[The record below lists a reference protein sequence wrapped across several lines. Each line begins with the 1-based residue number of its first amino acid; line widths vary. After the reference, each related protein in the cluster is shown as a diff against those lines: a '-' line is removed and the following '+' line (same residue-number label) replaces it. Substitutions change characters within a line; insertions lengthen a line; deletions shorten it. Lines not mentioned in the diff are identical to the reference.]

1 MKLSIKL
8 NLDGTYIPSF
18 NNEYS
23 HLSYVTKKD
32 FIIIGSAHNLKEIR
46 VKEKQKVNRIFIS
59 SVFKHNKNYQSG
71 FSFIEVMIGVLIV
84 TIAAYGMVVGATHA
98 RGELRAIAVKERAT
112 EELLSFVE
120 TMKGRIAD
128 GKLSIVE
135 RSGNLQGETIYLF
148 GNQHSQTKLAAKIF
162 YDPITKL
169 LTDSTSN
176 VDRYLLKS
184 WIEWEDFST
193 PSQQV
198 VKREEIEMV
207 MMEFPL

>member
-1 MKLSIKL
+1 MFSK
-8 NLDGTYIPSF
+8 NFT
-18 NNEYS
+18 NNS
-23 HLSYVTKKD
+23 
-32 FIIIGSAHNLKEIR
+32 
-46 VKEKQKVNRIFIS
+46 
-59 SVFKHNKNYQSG
+59 QSG

-84 TIAAYGMVVGATHA
+84 SIAAYGMVVGATHA

-120 TMKGRIAD
+120 SMKGRIAD
-128 GKLSIVE
+128 GKLSIIE
-135 RSGNLQGETIYLF
+135 RSGNLQGETVYLF

-162 YDPITKL
+162 YEPVTKL

-176 VDRYLLKS
+176 VDRYLLTS

-193 PSQQV
+193 PSKKV
-198 VKREEIEMV
+198 VKREDIEMV

>member
-1 MKLSIKL
+1 MFSK
-8 NLDGTYIPSF
+8 NFT
-18 NNEYS
+18 
-23 HLSYVTKKD
+23 
-32 FIIIGSAHNLKEIR
+32 
-46 VKEKQKVNRIFIS
+46 
-59 SVFKHNKNYQSG
+59 NKAQSG

-84 TIAAYGMVVGATHA
+84 SIAAYGMVVGATHA

-120 TMKGRIAD
+120 SMKGRIAD
-128 GKLSIVE
+128 GKLSIIE

-162 YDPITKL
+162 YEPVTKL

-193 PSQQV
+193 PSKKV
-198 VKREEIEMV
+198 VKREDIEMV

>member
-1 MKLSIKL
+1 MFSK
-8 NLDGTYIPSF
+8 NFT
-18 NNEYS
+18 
-23 HLSYVTKKD
+23 
-32 FIIIGSAHNLKEIR
+32 
-46 VKEKQKVNRIFIS
+46 
-59 SVFKHNKNYQSG
+59 NKAQSG

-84 TIAAYGMVVGATHA
+84 SIAAYGMVVGATHA

-120 TMKGRIAD
+120 SMKGRIAD
-128 GKLSIVE
+128 GKLSIIE

-162 YDPITKL
+162 YEPVTKL

-176 VDRYLLKS
+176 VDRYILKS

-193 PSQQV
+193 PSRKV
-198 VKREEIEMV
+198 VKREDIEMV

>member
-1 MKLSIKL
+1 M
-8 NLDGTYIPSF
+8 F
-18 NNEYS
+18 CNN
-23 HLSYVTKKD
+23 
-32 FIIIGSAHNLKEIR
+32 
-46 VKEKQKVNRIFIS
+46 
-59 SVFKHNKNYQSG
+59 HNKNYQSG

-98 RGELRAIAVKERAT
+98 RGELRAIAVKERAN

-162 YDPITKL
+162 YDPITRL
-169 LTDSTSN
+169 STDSTSN

>member
-1 MKLSIKL
+1 MFSKH
-8 NLDGTYIPSF
+8 Y
-18 NNEYS
+18 
-23 HLSYVTKKD
+23 KK
-32 FIIIGSAHNLKEIR
+32 K
-46 VKEKQKVNRIFIS
+46 
-59 SVFKHNKNYQSG
+59 YQSG

-84 TIAAYGMVVGATHA
+84 SIAAYGMVVGATHA

-120 TMKGRIAD
+120 SMKGRIAD
-128 GKLSIVE
+128 GKLSIIE
-135 RSGNLQGETIYLF
+135 RSGNLQGETVYLF

-162 YDPITKL
+162 YEPVTKL

-176 VDRYLLKS
+176 VDRYLLTS

-193 PSQQV
+193 PSQKV
-198 VKREEIEMV
+198 VKREDIEMV

>member
-1 MKLSIKL
+1 MSC
-8 NLDGTYIPSF
+8 
-18 NNEYS
+18 NN
-23 HLSYVTKKD
+23 
-32 FIIIGSAHNLKEIR
+32 
-46 VKEKQKVNRIFIS
+46 
-59 SVFKHNKNYQSG
+59 HNKNYQSG

-128 GKLSIVE
+128 GKL
-135 RSGNLQGETIYLF
+135 QGETIYLF

-162 YDPITKL
+162 YDPITRL

>member
-1 MKLSIKL
+1 MFSK
-8 NLDGTYIPSF
+8 NFT
-18 NNEYS
+18 
-23 HLSYVTKKD
+23 
-32 FIIIGSAHNLKEIR
+32 
-46 VKEKQKVNRIFIS
+46 
-59 SVFKHNKNYQSG
+59 NKAQSG

-84 TIAAYGMVVGATHA
+84 SIAAYGMVVGATHA

-120 TMKGRIAD
+120 SMKGRIAD
-128 GKLSIVE
+128 GKLSIIE

-162 YDPITKL
+162 YEPVTKL

-193 PSQQV
+193 PSRKV
-198 VKREEIEMV
+198 VKREDIEMV

>member
-1 MKLSIKL
+1 MFSK
-8 NLDGTYIPSF
+8 NFT
-18 NNEYS
+18 NNS
-23 HLSYVTKKD
+23 
-32 FIIIGSAHNLKEIR
+32 
-46 VKEKQKVNRIFIS
+46 
-59 SVFKHNKNYQSG
+59 QSG

-84 TIAAYGMVVGATHA
+84 SIAAYGMVVGATHA

-112 EELLSFVE
+112 EELLNFVE
-120 TMKGRIAD
+120 SMKGRIAD
-128 GKLSIVE
+128 GKLSIIE

-162 YDPITKL
+162 YEPVTKL

-193 PSQQV
+193 PSQKV
-198 VKREEIEMV
+198 VKREDIVMV

>member
-1 MKLSIKL
+1 MFYK
-8 NLDGTYIPSF
+8 NLT
-18 NNEYS
+18 NNS
-23 HLSYVTKKD
+23 
-32 FIIIGSAHNLKEIR
+32 
-46 VKEKQKVNRIFIS
+46 
-59 SVFKHNKNYQSG
+59 QSG

-84 TIAAYGMVVGATHA
+84 SIAAYGMVVGATHA

-120 TMKGRIAD
+120 SMKGRIAD
-128 GKLSIVE
+128 GKLSIIE

-162 YDPITKL
+162 YEPVAKL

-193 PSQQV
+193 PSRKV
-198 VKREEIEMV
+198 VKREDIEMV

>member
-1 MKLSIKL
+1 MFSK
-8 NLDGTYIPSF
+8 NFT
-18 NNEYS
+18 
-23 HLSYVTKKD
+23 
-32 FIIIGSAHNLKEIR
+32 
-46 VKEKQKVNRIFIS
+46 
-59 SVFKHNKNYQSG
+59 NKAQSG

-84 TIAAYGMVVGATHA
+84 SIAAYGMVVGATHA

-120 TMKGRIAD
+120 SMKGRIAD
-128 GKLSIVE
+128 GKLSIIE

-162 YDPITKL
+162 YEPVTKL

-193 PSQQV
+193 PSQKV
-198 VKREEIEMV
+198 VKREDIVMV

>member
-1 MKLSIKL
+1 MFSK
-8 NLDGTYIPSF
+8 NFT
-18 NNEYS
+18 NNS
-23 HLSYVTKKD
+23 
-32 FIIIGSAHNLKEIR
+32 
-46 VKEKQKVNRIFIS
+46 
-59 SVFKHNKNYQSG
+59 QSG

-84 TIAAYGMVVGATHA
+84 SIAAYGMVVGATHA

-120 TMKGRIAD
+120 SMKGRIAD
-128 GKLSIVE
+128 GKLSIIE

-162 YDPITKL
+162 YEPVTKL

-176 VDRYLLKS
+176 VDRYLLTS

-193 PSQQV
+193 PSKKV
-198 VKREEIEMV
+198 VKREDIEMV

>member
-1 MKLSIKL
+1 MFSK
-8 NLDGTYIPSF
+8 NFT
-18 NNEYS
+18 NNS
-23 HLSYVTKKD
+23 
-32 FIIIGSAHNLKEIR
+32 
-46 VKEKQKVNRIFIS
+46 
-59 SVFKHNKNYQSG
+59 QSG

-84 TIAAYGMVVGATHA
+84 SIAAYGMVVGATHA

-120 TMKGRIAD
+120 SMKGRIAD
-128 GKLSIVE
+128 GKLSIIE

-148 GNQHSQTKLAAKIF
+148 GNQHSQTKLAAV
-162 YDPITKL
+162 TKL

-193 PSQQV
+193 PSKKV
-198 VKREEIEMV
+198 VKREDIEMV

>member
-1 MKLSIKL
+1 MFSK
-8 NLDGTYIPSF
+8 NFT
-18 NNEYS
+18 NNS
-23 HLSYVTKKD
+23 
-32 FIIIGSAHNLKEIR
+32 
-46 VKEKQKVNRIFIS
+46 
-59 SVFKHNKNYQSG
+59 QSG

-84 TIAAYGMVVGATHA
+84 SIAAYGMVVGATHA

-120 TMKGRIAD
+120 SMKGRIAD
-128 GKLSIVE
+128 GKLSIIE
-135 RSGNLQGETIYLF
+135 RSGNLQGETVYLF

-162 YDPITKL
+162 YEPVTKL

-176 VDRYLLKS
+176 VDRYLLTS

-193 PSQQV
+193 PSKKV
-198 VKREEIEMV
+198 VKREDIKMV

>member
-1 MKLSIKL
+1 MFSK
-8 NLDGTYIPSF
+8 NFT
-18 NNEYS
+18 NNS
-23 HLSYVTKKD
+23 
-32 FIIIGSAHNLKEIR
+32 
-46 VKEKQKVNRIFIS
+46 
-59 SVFKHNKNYQSG
+59 QSG

-84 TIAAYGMVVGATHA
+84 SIAAYGMVVGATHA

-120 TMKGRIAD
+120 SMKGRIAD
-128 GKLSIVE
+128 GKLSIIE
-135 RSGNLQGETIYLF
+135 SSGNLQGETIYLF

-162 YDPITKL
+162 YEPVTKL

-176 VDRYLLKS
+176 VDRYLLTS

-193 PSQQV
+193 PSKKV
-198 VKREEIEMV
+198 VKREDIEMV

>member
-1 MKLSIKL
+1 MSSKH
-8 NLDGTYIPSF
+8 Y
-18 NNEYS
+18 
-23 HLSYVTKKD
+23 KK
-32 FIIIGSAHNLKEIR
+32 K
-46 VKEKQKVNRIFIS
+46 
-59 SVFKHNKNYQSG
+59 YQSG

-84 TIAAYGMVVGATHA
+84 SIAAYGMVVGATHA

-112 EELLSFVE
+112 QELLSFVE
-120 TMKGRIAD
+120 SMKGRIAD
-128 GKLSIVE
+128 GKLSITE

-162 YDPITKL
+162 YDPVTRL
-169 LTDSTSN
+169 MTDSTSN

-193 PSQQV
+193 PSRNV
-198 VKREEIEMV
+198 VKREEVEMV

>member
-1 MKLSIKL
+1 MFSK
-8 NLDGTYIPSF
+8 NLT
-18 NNEYS
+18 NNS
-23 HLSYVTKKD
+23 
-32 FIIIGSAHNLKEIR
+32 
-46 VKEKQKVNRIFIS
+46 
-59 SVFKHNKNYQSG
+59 QSG

-84 TIAAYGMVVGATHA
+84 SIAAYGMVVGATHA

-120 TMKGRIAD
+120 SMKGRIAD
-128 GKLSIVE
+128 GKLSIIE
-135 RSGNLQGETIYLF
+135 SSGNLQGETIYLF

-162 YDPITKL
+162 YEPVTKL

-193 PSQQV
+193 PSRKV
-198 VKREEIEMV
+198 VKREDIEMV

>member
-1 MKLSIKL
+1 M
-8 NLDGTYIPSF
+8 
-18 NNEYS
+18 E
-23 HLSYVTKKD
+23 SYLLQKD
-32 FIIIGSAHNLKEIR
+32 QEI
-46 VKEKQKVNRIFIS
+46 
-59 SVFKHNKNYQSG
+59 
-71 FSFIEVMIGVLIV
+71 
-84 TIAAYGMVVGATHA
+84 
-98 RGELRAIAVKERAT
+98 
-112 EELLSFVE
+112 
-120 TMKGRIAD
+120 
-128 GKLSIVE
+128 
-135 RSGNLQGETIYLF
+135 QGETIYLF

-162 YDPITKL
+162 YDPITRL

>member
-1 MKLSIKL
+1 MFYK
-8 NLDGTYIPSF
+8 NLT
-18 NNEYS
+18 NNS
-23 HLSYVTKKD
+23 
-32 FIIIGSAHNLKEIR
+32 
-46 VKEKQKVNRIFIS
+46 
-59 SVFKHNKNYQSG
+59 QSG

-84 TIAAYGMVVGATHA
+84 SIAAYGMVVGATHA

-120 TMKGRIAD
+120 SMKGRIAD
-128 GKLSIVE
+128 GKLSIIE

-148 GNQHSQTKLAAKIF
+148 GNQHRQTKLAAKIF
-162 YDPITKL
+162 YEPVTKL

-193 PSQQV
+193 PSRKV
-198 VKREEIEMV
+198 VKREDIEMV